1 MDIKS
6 IVGEVSGLTGGDP
19 MKLLGAVGGLIGNS
33 KGLSGLVG
41 QLTQGGLGNEV
52 SSWIAKGENQAVD
65 PKALANA
72 IGPDKVAAVATQAGV
87 STHEAEGALAAM
99 LPKLIDQ
106 LTPNGSVPTSG
117 VGSILNGLK
126 GVLG

>member
-1 MDIKS
+1 MDIKD
-6 IVGEVSGLTGGDP
+6 IVGEVSKLDGGNP
-19 MKLLGAVGGLIGNS
+19 MKLLGAVSGLVGNS
-33 KGLSGLVG
+33 QGLSGLVD
-41 QLTQGGLGNEV
+41 QLTKGGLGNEV
-52 SSWIAKGENQAVD
+52 SSWIGKGENKAVD

-72 IGPDKVAAVATQAGV
+72 IGPDKVAAVAAQAGV
-87 STHEAEGALAAM
+87 SPQEAQGGLAAM

-117 VGSILNGLK
+117 VGSILSGLK